1 MSTPDA
7 CFPTFRPPSLPLLC
21 TRLSE
26 ERQLLLALRCGW
38 FQTPWLQGQGRP
50 TFKALAQ
57 LWGRSGEPASGLE
70 LLCSGVGCLLKR
82 GCMHVEL
89 FIELPQQ

>member
-1 MSTPDA
+1 MLRFS
-7 CFPTFRPPSLPLLC
+7 PSLPPLC

-57 LWGRSGEPASGLE
+57 LWGRSGEG
-70 LLCSGVGCLLKR
+70 
-82 GCMHVEL
+82 
-89 FIELPQQ
+89 